1 MWMGGLVPLG
11 YEVRDRQLTVVESEA
26 ATIRHIF
33 QRYCELGSV
42 RLLKEDLDRD
52 GLRSKLRIASNGSRS
67 GEKSFARG
75 ALYTLLRNPI
85 YVGEVR
91 HKGARYP
98 GQHQPI
104 LERSV
109 WDKTQEL
116 LLAHTVRV
124 DGRPSGATSS
134 PLIGKLFDD
143 QGERL
148 TPSHAVK
155 GNRRYR
161 YYVSRSLME
170 GAVRKSG
177 QGWRV
182 PALELERTLA
192 AAVARILDEQTAIVA
207 DVDKAGL
214 GAHDITSILAA
225 AAEWSTRLRSEAEA
239 STALKSLIDR
249 AELHPDGIRL
259 SIRLPLP
266 TLGKPKAST
275 ATHLSL
281 TRQIPLRVR
290 RRGIEMRLVIGGGS
304 GSAPRIDSTML
315 KATARARRWFDDLV
329 SGRAAS
335 MVEIGR
341 REGVGK
347 RYVSR
352 MIRLAFLAPS
362 IVETIAEGRQPPELT
377 AQFLSTGRGDL
388 PLSWPA
394 QEKLLGFADP
404 A

>member
-1 MWMGGLVPLG
+1 
-11 YEVRDRQLTVVESEA
+11 
-26 ATIRHIF
+26 
-33 QRYCELGSV
+33 
-42 RLLKEDLDRD
+42 
-52 GLRSKLRIASNGSRS
+52 
-67 GEKSFARG
+67 
-75 ALYTLLRNPI
+75 
-85 YVGEVR
+85 
-91 HKGARYP
+91 
-98 GQHQPI
+98 
-104 LERSV
+104 
-109 WDKTQEL
+109 
-116 LLAHTVRV
+116 
-124 DGRPSGATSS
+124 
-134 PLIGKLFDD
+134 
-143 QGERL
+143 
-148 TPSHAVK
+148 
-155 GNRRYR
+155 
-161 YYVSRSLME
+161 ME

-259 SIRLPLP
+259 SIRLPIP
-266 TLGKPKAST
+266 TFGKPKAS
-275 ATHLSL
+275 AAIHLSIM
-281 TRQIPLRVR
+281 RQIPLRVR

-304 GSAPRIDSTML
+304 GSAPRIDSTIL

-362 IVETIAEGRQPPELT
+362 IVKRIAEGRQPPELT